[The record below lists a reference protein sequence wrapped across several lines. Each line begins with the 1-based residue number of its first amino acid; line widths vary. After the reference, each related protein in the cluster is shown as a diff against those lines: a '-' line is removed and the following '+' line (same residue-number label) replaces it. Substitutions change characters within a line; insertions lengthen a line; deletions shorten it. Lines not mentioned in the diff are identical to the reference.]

1 MKRHTSHSQTS
12 DARLAIVAGYGR
24 LPVDVA
30 LAAREQGIDPFILAL
45 KGEAD
50 QNWDDFDHDIVP
62 IANFALV
69 AKTLKK
75 LNVDRIILAGGVRNR
90 PKVSDIRISFKMLF
104 SFPKLLRDIL
114 SGGDDALL
122 RTTINLFEL
131 HDVKVV
137 GAQEIVPNLLATE
150 GVFGEIKITEL
161 DQIDIEV
168 ASNAASQLG
177 LDDKGQAAVSINGK
191 VVATEGSDGTD
202 AMLKAISA
210 QNRAEKTEGG
220 QGVLVKLCK
229 PQQDRRADLP
239 TIGPMSV
246 QNAHKAGLSG
256 IAVEAGRSFIL
267 DKENVI
273 KEADKYGMFIA
284 GISRKASS

>member
-104 SFPKLLRDIL
+104 SFPKLLKDIL

-210 QNRAEKTEGG
+210 QNRAEETEGG

>member
-1 MKRHTSHSQTS
+1 MTRHTSHSQTS

-69 AKTLKK
+69 AKTLKR

-114 SGGDDALL
+114 SGGDDTLL

-168 ASNAASQLG
+168 ASNAASRLG

-202 AMLKAISA
+202 AMLKAISVN
-210 QNRAEKTEGG
+210 NRHGKTEGG

-267 DKENVI
+267 DRENVI

>member
-1 MKRHTSHSQTS
+1 MTRQTSHSLTS

-50 QNWDDFDHDIVP
+50 QNWDDFDHRIVP

-69 AKTLKK
+69 ARTLKE

-104 SFPKLLRDIL
+104 SFPKLLKDIL
-114 SGGDDALL
+114 AGGDDALL

-131 HDVKVV
+131 HGVEVV
-137 GAQEIVPNLLATE
+137 GAQEIVPNLLAAE
-150 GVFGEIKITEL
+150 GVLGEIGIREL
-161 DQIDIEV
+161 DEIDIEV

-191 VVATEGSDGTD
+191 VVAIEGSDGTD
-202 AMLKAISA
+202 AMLKAISL
-210 QNRAEKTEGG
+210 QKRTGKTEGG

-246 QNAHKAGLSG
+246 RNAHKAGLSG

-273 KEADKYGMFIA
+273 KEANKYGMFIA